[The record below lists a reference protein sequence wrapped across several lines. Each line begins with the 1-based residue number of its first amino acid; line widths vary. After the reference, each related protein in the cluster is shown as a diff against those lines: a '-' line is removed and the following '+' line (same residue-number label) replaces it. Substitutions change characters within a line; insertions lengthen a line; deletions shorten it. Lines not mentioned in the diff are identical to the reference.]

1 MIKFH
6 LVVMKFTKFLS
17 FYYVFFPLFH
27 WKRSHLLGFTGF
39 YWVIIGLRGKMG
51 LVFDQVLLSRDEI
64 YRVFTGF
71 YWVLRGFTGF
81 YRVIGLSGK
90 MELVF

>member
-1 MIKFH
+1 
-6 LVVMKFTKFLS
+6 
-17 FYYVFFPLFH
+17 
-27 WKRSHLLGFTGF
+27 
-39 YWVIIGLRGKMG
+39 MG

>member
-1 MIKFH
+1 
-6 LVVMKFTKFLS
+6 
-17 FYYVFFPLFH
+17 
-27 WKRSHLLGFTGF
+27 
-39 YWVIIGLRGKMG
+39 MG

-90 MELVF
+90 MELVFWSSFTESWWNLPVFFCIIVVTGFYRVLLGFN

>member
-1 MIKFH
+1 
-6 LVVMKFTKFLS
+6 
-17 FYYVFFPLFH
+17 
-27 WKRSHLLGFTGF
+27 
-39 YWVIIGLRGKMG
+39 MG

-90 MELVF
+90 MELVFDQVSPSRDEIYQFFLYHCGYRVLPSFIGF